1 MLIDV
6 QNAKS
11 LLTYINALTNFD
23 RSLLSQHCQTDVP
36 CPDLPSGPSEEGMAG
51 ARPDLGRLVGG
62 GGGGDE
68 DGSTDSAAARMEMH
82 RLDEE
87 MRRAGDVET
96 AVKALT
102 KLAEL
107 SQ

>member
-1 MLIDV
+1 M
-6 QNAKS
+6 
-11 LLTYINALTNFD
+11 
-23 RSLLSQHCQTDVP
+23 P
-36 CPDLPSGPSEEGMAG
+36 CPELPSGPSEEGMAG
-51 ARPDLGRLVGG
+51 VGPDLGG
-62 GGGGDE
+62 
-68 DGSTDSAAARMEMH
+68 TDSGALRMEMH

>member
-1 MLIDV
+1 M
-6 QNAKS
+6 
-11 LLTYINALTNFD
+11 
-23 RSLLSQHCQTDVP
+23 P
-36 CPDLPSGPSEEGMAG
+36 CPELPSGSTEEDLAG

-62 GGGGDE
+62 DE
-68 DGSTDSAAARMEMH
+68 DDGSVESASRMAMH

-87 MRRAGDVET
+87 VRRAGDVET

-102 KLAEL
+102 RLAEL

>member
-1 MLIDV
+1 
-6 QNAKS
+6 
-11 LLTYINALTNFD
+11 
-23 RSLLSQHCQTDVP
+23 
-36 CPDLPSGPSEEGMAG
+36 MAG
-51 ARPDLGRLVGG
+51 ARPDLGRLVG